1 MLDKGVIEP
10 GGGPWA
16 SPIVL
21 VKKKSGEWHF
31 CSDYRKLNEVT
42 KKDAYPLPRIDD
54 TLDMLSGAKYFST
67 LDLASGYW
75 QVAMDESDKEKTAVY
90 TYQGLYQFKRM
101 PFGLCNAPS
110 TFERL
115 MDVVLK
121 GLVGVRCLVYLDDVI
136 VFRATIGECCD
147 RLEEVL
153 QRLEGVGLKIK
164 GSKCQLFQPEV
175 EYLGHIVSAEGVAAD
190 PKKVEAVQNWPTPR
204 CVKDIRSFL
213 GLCSYYWNFIK
224 GFSQVA
230 APMNR
235 LLEKE
240 REFTWTEECEAA
252 FELLKQSLT
261 SAPILG
267 YPRPGGQLVV
277 DMDASDVGLGAVLS

>member
-21 VKKKSGEWHF
+21 VKKKSGEWRF

-213 GLCSYYWNFIK
+213 GLCSYY
-224 GFSQVA
+224 
-230 APMNR
+230 
-235 LLEKE
+235 
-240 REFTWTEECEAA
+240 
-252 FELLKQSLT
+252 
-261 SAPILG
+261 
-267 YPRPGGQLVV
+267 
-277 DMDASDVGLGAVLS
+277 